1 MVSHAA
7 EGAFYRLSPK
17 PSTPT
22 SDSLKVMSEQE
33 LSHKACSVPNRSRE
47 TALRDEQPRIDR
59 SQERGTRVGAHVSE
73 PSSKIQ
79 SLGAKDLPWN
89 QNFPTA
95 YDWIQAEYA
104 GSRVFIAQPKTKTAT
119 ADKKRQAE
127 DAGSDST
134 RIAGASVFLA
144 IFLIDFLADRN
155 GVWHGQP
162 HGFT

>member
-33 LSHKACSVPNRSRE
+33 LSKMSGLEHTKPVASPTDLVKQLFEMSNHESIDHKSEAP
-47 TALRDEQPRIDR
+47 
-59 SQERGTRVGAHVSE
+59 RVGAHVSE

-104 GSRVFIAQPKTKTAT
+104 GSRVFIAQSKTKTAT

-127 DAGSDST
+127 DAGSDT
-134 RIAGASVFLA
+134 PEKKIRI
-144 IFLIDFLADRN
+144 D
-155 GVWHGQP
+155 
-162 HGFT
+162 